1 MYGQSGTFDPFW
13 DDLGPFMSKT
23 LKIDREQLSARICS
37 KNLFILRFP
46 QLVFVM
52 TSPLIWTFTTS
63 INLNSVKCAARKV
76 GFPGSCACAYSMGAK
91 VP

>member
-1 MYGQSGTFDPFW
+1 MLEYV
-13 DDLGPFMSKT
+13 
-23 LKIDREQLSARICS
+23 R

-52 TSPLIWTFTTS
+52 TSPLINEHFTAS
-63 INLNSVKCAARKV
+63 INLNSGKCAAHKV

-91 VP
+91 VPYPRFMRMRI

>member
-1 MYGQSGTFDPFW
+1 MIRPSDC
-13 DDLGPFMSKT
+13 DLKYHFGPKV
-23 LKIDREQLSARICS
+23 LENVR
-37 KNLFILRFP
+37 KNLFILRFL

-52 TSPLIWTFTTS
+52 TSPLINEHFTTS

-91 VP
+91 VPYPRFMRMRI